1 MAKVL
6 ALAAAEDD
14 QSLPQPVCCG
24 AVRRSRAG
32 RLKIFL
38 GAAPGVGTTC
48 EMLRAGIEKRRQK
61 VDVAVAIAETYG
73 RKEAQALLREL
84 ELVPGRRMS
93 PGCGGERSERGAGE
107 MDLDAVLKRH
117 PALALVDEFAHI
129 NAPGSLHPRRFMEVC
144 ELLQAGIDVYTTLH
158 MHQVE
163 SLNALVAKITRVQ
176 RGEIVPD
183 SLVNRAD
190 EIEVIDAAP
199 WDIAER
205 LRRGK
210 RSLWFAVF

>member
-1 MAKVL
+1 MAKVM
-6 ALAAAEDD
+6 ALVAAEDD
-14 QSLPQPVCCG
+14 RSLPGPVCCG
-24 AVRRSRAG
+24 AAGRSRAG
-32 RLKIFL
+32 HLKIFL

-48 EMLRAGIEKRRQK
+48 EMLRAGIEKRRQHL
-61 VDVAVAIAETYG
+61 DVVVAIVDTHG
-73 RKEAQALLREL
+73 GKEAEGLLRQL
-84 ELVPGRRMS
+84 EVIPGRASGPAPSRRATA
-93 PGCGGERSERGAGE
+93 GCAGE
-107 MDLDAVLKRH
+107 MDLDAVLRRR
-117 PALALVDEFAHI
+117 PALALVDELAHI

-183 SLVNRAD
+183 CLVNRAD

-210 RSLWFAVF
+210 PSLWFAAF